1 VIDSG
6 LVKSVTDLYKLT
18 EKDLR
23 TLEGMGELS
32 AQNLLAG
39 IEASKERGLGRLLA
53 ALNIPNVGERFGPEL
68 AQAYPSVDKLL
79 AASKEDL
86 AKVKGFGPKRA
97 ESIWNFFHCPD
108 GEKLVAELKAAGV
121 KLTEDVKVRGP
132 AGSLPLAGQTVVVT
146 GTLEKYSRKEIED
159 RVAELGGKAASSV
172 SKSTSFVVVG
182 ADAGS
187 KLDKAREL
195 GVKTITEAEID
206 DIAKKVPAAGAAGAS
221 LPQVL
226 AGKTLVVTGTLYKY
240 SRSDIERLI
249 RDLGGNATGSV
260 SKKTDYVV
268 AGDAAGSKLDKANEL
283 GVKVLTEAE
292 FDKLIGR

>member
-1 VIDSG
+1 
-6 LVKSVTDLYKLT
+6 
-18 EKDLR
+18 
-23 TLEGMGELS
+23 
-32 AQNLLAG
+32 
-39 IEASKERGLGRLLA
+39 
-53 ALNIPNVGERFGPEL
+53 
-68 AQAYPSVDKLL
+68 
-79 AASKEDL
+79 
-86 AKVKGFGPKRA
+86 
-97 ESIWNFFHCPD
+97 
-108 GEKLVAELKAAGV
+108 
-121 KLTEDVKVRGP
+121 LTEDVKVRGP

-146 GTLEKYSRKEIED
+146 GTLEKYTRKEIED

-195 GVKTITEAEID
+195 GVKTITEAEFD
-206 DIAKKVPAAGAAGAS
+206 DIARKVPAAGAAGAS

-292 FDKLIGR
+292 FDKLIGQIGRAHV